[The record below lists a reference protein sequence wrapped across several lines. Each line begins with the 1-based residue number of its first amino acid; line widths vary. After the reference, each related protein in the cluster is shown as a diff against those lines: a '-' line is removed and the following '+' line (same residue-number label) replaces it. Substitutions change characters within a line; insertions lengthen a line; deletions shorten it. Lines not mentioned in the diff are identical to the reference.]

1 MNKSFTN
8 INESSDIWYHG
19 TPDVRGLRQEG
30 GFTSRTTSLDYLKDI
45 EGWQQLQQKMK
56 EARANGDEKAYWKYL
71 DMVKTTMDTFTMRSP
86 IFFTNHYG
94 VAKTYADPSRAFDY
108 QNSEE
113 QVIKAEILTNN
124 GVTIN
129 ATGDRFRFIDT
140 DKVKRGFLNAG
151 INEKDFDLVLS
162 RFNYYL
168 SNKEGIKTDMI
179 AAIAEWFTFDYI
191 DVIGVLDSYHGGS
204 VKSTV
209 RMVLD
214 PTDIKII
221 SKMNEDK
228 VKGGLAD
235 NKTPE
240 DLAKKHDVPVSQI
253 EKQLDK
259 GDDVEMEHVDD
270 KETAE
275 EIAMDHVYEDPKYY
289 DELEK
294 MEKKRKKEMGENYS
308 IIKKILREEIDLSVT
323 DETPDSMTILVE
335 YNGRNA
341 GVIITAPANAEKTLE
356 IVGIKFKPDYS
367 TRFIIGEAL
376 KSLWGMFKDID
387 SIIVA
392 PKPEGIEFWNKMG
405 FNRISPNYLIKNR
418 GH

>member
-1 MNKSFTN
+1 MPYTHKKVGDETCVYKKEDGSKVGCTKGSIKKYLGALHANV
-8 INESSDIWYHG
+8 NES
-19 TPDVRGLRQEG
+19 
-30 GFTSRTTSLDYLKDI
+30 F
-45 EGWQQLQQKMK
+45 
-56 EARANGDEKAYWKYL
+56 DEY
-71 DMVKTTMDTFTMRSP
+71 
-86 IFFTNHYG
+86 
-94 VAKTYADPSRAFDY
+94 
-108 QNSEE
+108 
-113 QVIKAEILTNN
+113 
-124 GVTIN
+124 
-129 ATGDRFRFIDT
+129 
-140 DKVKRGFLNAG
+140 
-151 INEKDFDLVLS
+151 
-162 RFNYYL
+162 
-168 SNKEGIKTDMI
+168 SNDALTDMI
-179 AAIAEWFTFDYI
+179 VNLSRYEGNEEAIQR
-191 DVIGVLDSYHGGS
+191 
-204 VKSTV
+204 VKQELNKRKGIT
-209 RMVLD
+209 
-214 PTDIKII
+214 
-221 SKMNEDK
+221 EDK